1 MDTARV
7 LEMTDVSVRRGN
19 RTVLEQVSLRADA
32 GRIHV
37 VVGPN
42 GAGKSTLISAI
53 LGETPFE
60 GSIEL
65 CFRGT
70 GRIGYV
76 PQSFAADRT
85 LPITVAEFLALP
97 RQRWPVCMGITAA
110 ARTRVAALLER
121 VNLAGME
128 RRRMGELSG
137 GELRRVLIANALDP
151 APELLLCD
159 EPAAGLD
166 PEAVERLDRLLCS
179 LRDDDQTAIVVV
191 SHDPAQV
198 RRIADHVTLL
208 DLSVRRSG
216 SADQVLGPPG
226 AAGSVFAFPPA
237 PEASR

>member
-1 MDTARV
+1 M
-7 LEMTDVSVRRGN
+7 EMTDVSVRRGN
-19 RTVLEQVSLRADA
+19 RTVLRRVSLRADA

-37 VVGPN
+37 LVGPN

-53 LGETPFE
+53 LGETPFD

-65 CFRGT
+65 CFRGA
-70 GRIGYV
+70 GRVGYV
-76 PQSFAADRT
+76 PQALAADRT

-110 ARTRVAALLER
+110 ARSRVSALLER
-121 VNLAGME
+121 VDLAGME

-137 GELRRVLIANALDP
+137 GELRRVLIANAMDP

-166 PEAVERLDRLLCS
+166 PDAVEQLDRLLCR
-179 LRDDDQTAIVVV
+179 LRDEDETAIVVV

-198 RRIADHVTLL
+198 RRIGDQVTLL
-208 DLSVRRSG
+208 DVSVQRSG
-216 SADQVLGPPG
+216 TADEVLGPPG
-226 AAGSVFAFPPA
+226 AAGSVFAFPPGSE
-237 PEASR
+237 PRR

>member
-1 MDTARV
+1 M
-7 LEMTDVSVRRGN
+7 EMTDISVQRGN
-19 RTVLEQVSLRADA
+19 RTVLNRVSLHAEA

-37 VVGPN
+37 LVGPN

-65 CFRGT
+65 QLRGT

-76 PQSFAADRT
+76 PQAFTADRT
-85 LPITVAEFLALP
+85 LPVTVAEFLALP
-97 RQRWPVCMGITAA
+97 RQRWPVCLGVTAA
-110 ARTRVAALLER
+110 TRARVAQLLER
-121 VNLAGME
+121 VDLAGME
-128 RRRMGELSG
+128 RRRLGELSG

-166 PEAVERLDRLLCS
+166 PDAVEQLDRLLCT
-179 LRDDDQTAIVVV
+179 LRDQDETAIVVV

-198 RRIADHVTLL
+198 RRIADRVTLL
-208 DLSVRRSG
+208 DVSVQRSG
-216 SADQVLGPPG
+216 TADEVLGAPG
-226 AAGSVFAFPPA
+226 IAGSIFAFPPGSE
-237 PEASR
+237 PRR